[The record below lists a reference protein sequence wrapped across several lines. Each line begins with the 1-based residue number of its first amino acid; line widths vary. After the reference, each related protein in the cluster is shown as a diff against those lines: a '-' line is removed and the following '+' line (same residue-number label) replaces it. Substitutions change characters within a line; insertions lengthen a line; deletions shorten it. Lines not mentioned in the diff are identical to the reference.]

1 MFVVF
6 FLSVFLKI
14 TSSLRSLK
22 KKTPKISNQL
32 PSVNSC
38 AAKGSI
44 LCRRLPDFK
53 DQQASNSAFR
63 SGSSLPSPALSPP
76 PLLPSRISGK
86 RNRNYKNTFEGEK
99 KKKSQLQT
107 RYATTLRH
115 DKGGGGQK
123 KDRKKCFKTTH
134 FTLTPPKFSSF
145 SISLSRHHINISI
158 FSPPPPYHHHH
169 RHHHHHRYHQ
179 HHHDH
184 LPPKEPCSAP
194 AERKSE
200 KRGASLNT

>member
-1 MFVVF
+1 MLPKGRSSADVF
-6 FLSVFLKI
+6 Q
-14 TSSLRSLK
+14 TS
-22 KKTPKISNQL
+22 KTNKL
-32 PSVNSC
+32 PT
-38 AAKGSI
+38 A
-44 LCRRLPDFK
+44 P
-53 DQQASNSAFR
+53 
-63 SGSSLPSPALSPP
+63 SGAGPPSPP
-76 PLLPSRISGK
+76 PPCPLRLCCHREFQEKEIVITKTHLRG
-86 RNRNYKNTFEGEK
+86 K